1 MSSGSHLT
9 LAQPHKKSKNNPNDL
24 NFFSTC
30 TYYGHASTITK
41 IISNLSQNSLFYPL
55 TELVE
60 ILVADYVFYA
70 FILGHIWSW
79 YCEHLSVEITQP
91 RLPPKTPSCTKSG
104 GTASRYCSLP
114 GAYSSQ
120 TRLDTTQYLY
130 QT

>member
-60 ILVADYVFYA
+60 ILKMAKFASYDFTGCGLCL
-70 FILGHIWSW
+70 LGLHI
-79 YCEHLSVEITQP
+79 
-91 RLPPKTPSCTKSG
+91 
-104 GTASRYCSLP
+104 
-114 GAYSSQ
+114 GAYLVMVLRAPIGGNHS
-120 TRLDTTQYLY
+120 TQIATENSILHKVWRHSI
-130 QT
+130 QILQLARSLQ